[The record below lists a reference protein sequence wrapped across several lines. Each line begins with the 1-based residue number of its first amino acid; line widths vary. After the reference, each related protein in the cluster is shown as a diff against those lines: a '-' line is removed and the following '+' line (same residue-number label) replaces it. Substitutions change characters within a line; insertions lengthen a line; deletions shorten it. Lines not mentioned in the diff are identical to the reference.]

1 MTAMEREALE
11 KPAVGN
17 RVNLA
22 EVLRVEAELSKLE
35 RAGVC
40 QPEGYS
46 IIPPLGRPVVAS
58 ERKRAGESRGR

>member
-1 MTAMEREALE
+1 
-11 KPAVGN
+11 
-17 RVNLA
+17 
-22 EVLRVEAELSKLE
+22 LE